1 MEWSVVIP
9 TKGRPGKLAACI
21 AALAGQVG
29 GPGGMGAEGFEVI
42 VGVDGPDQG
51 EAAACEAVRG
61 GLDLRVVAS
70 QPKRGG
76 ALGPAAARNRAL
88 ELARGRML
96 LLLNDDVVPAGDVLA
111 RHAAAR
117 AAGGISDRTM
127 VLGAAPFRV
136 ESDDRL
142 FDRLIRETSMVFFY
156 DQMVP
161 SKVGAASAED
171 PAFRD
176 RDWGYR
182 HAWTLNLS
190 VELEAVR
197 AVGGFATTL
206 PGAAFEDVELGWR
219 LKEKFGSAVL
229 YRPEAVVE
237 HDHRYEPAGYLKR
250 ERMLGRDAWALARAN
265 EACARDLFGR
275 DVRSAEEV
283 AYSRAFVER
292 EATTAGRLERAFL
305 GLAELPAGAVDGERA
320 GEIVNL
326 VYGQHVLLKRWWW
339 RVGLL
344 EAAGERVEK
353 VKGGPRAGW

>member
-9 TKGRPGKLAACI
+9 TKGRPGKLAACV
-21 AALAGQVG
+21 AALAGQKDA
-29 GPGGMGAEGFEVI
+29 PAFEVI
-42 VGVDGPDQG
+42 VGVDGPDAG
-51 EAAACEAVRG
+51 EAAACEGVRG

-96 LLLNDDVVPAGDVLA
+96 LLLNDDVVPAGDLLA
-111 RHAAAR
+111 RHVAAR
-117 AAGGISDRTM
+117 AGVSDKTM

-136 ESDDRL
+136 EADDRL

-156 DQMVP
+156 DQMTAA
-161 SKVGAASAED
+161 KVGAASAED

-190 VELEAVR
+190 VELEAVK

-219 LKEKFGSAVL
+219 LKERFGSAVV

-265 EACARDLFGR
+265 EGCARDLFGR
-275 DVRSAEEV
+275 DVRSADEV

-292 EATTAGRLERAFL
+292 EAKTAGRLEKAFL
-305 GLAELPAGAVDGERA
+305 GLADLPAGAVGGERA
-320 GEIVNL
+320 SEVLNL

>member
-21 AALAGQVG
+21 AALTGQVG
-29 GPGGMGAEGFEVI
+29 TEGTPGFEVI

-51 EAAACEAVRG
+51 EGAACEAVRG
-61 GLDLRVVAS
+61 GLDLKVVAS

-88 ELARGRML
+88 EVARGRML

-117 AAGGISDRTM
+117 AGVPDRTM

-136 ESDDRL
+136 EADDRL
-142 FDRLIRETSMVFFY
+142 FDRLIRETSMIFFY

-161 SKVGAASAED
+161 SKVGGVGAAGMDD
-171 PAFRD
+171 PVFRD

-197 AVGGFATTL
+197 TVGGFATTL

-219 LKEKFGSAVL
+219 LRERFGSAVV

-237 HDHRYEPAGYLKR
+237 HDHRYEPAGYLQR

-275 DVRSAEEV
+275 DVRSADEV
-283 AYSRAFVER
+283 EYSRAFVER
-292 EATTAGRLERAFL
+292 EATTAGRLEKAFV
-305 GLAELPAGAVDGERA
+305 GLAEIPAGAVGGERA
-320 GEIVNL
+320 GEILNL